1 MYMELYEKIQRNKEI
16 NELKN
21 SITNLF
27 ICYNNLIS
35 KDAINNRE
43 SEDELIYKKQKN
55 SDNVYIV
62 SLRNNALEIF
72 DRCNKLLM
80 K

>member
-1 MYMELYEKIQRNKEI
+1 MELYEKIQRNKEI

-62 SLRNNALEIF
+62 SLRNNALDIF